1 MERLVLKK
9 TNAEG
14 TRDFFLRP
22 RNAPHRQYEALRAY
36 LVEGLSAAEV
46 GRRFGYRP
54 GSLRVLCHQF
64 RHDPAFRERFFPD
77 PPRGPS
83 KGTRLRDLV
92 VSLRKKNLS
101 VYDIQKALQ
110 SAGTPLGVNAI
121 SVILRQEG
129 FARLPRRLD
138 EERAD
143 LLRPDIAAVA
153 DVRELDLSP
162 RVFKTRCAGLF
173 AFVPLMREI
182 DLRAVVRAAGLPGSR
197 MIPAEQA
204 VRTLLG
210 LKLLGKERHSHVM
223 DLVFDPGIALF
234 AGVNVVPKRSYLA
247 AYSSRVDARR
257 NAALMSAWF
266 QTIQRVGMKSGASFD
281 LDFHTIP
288 FHGEDEF
295 LERHYVSK
303 RSRRQ
308 KGVLAFFAQD
318 ADHRVFCYAN
328 ADITKRQQRDEI
340 LRFAEYWKAH
350 AGRYPEEL
358 VFDSQLTT
366 YANLSKLN
374 ALGIKFLTLRRRT
387 PQMLARLD
395 KLPPSAWR
403 RVTLRSLNRE
413 YRTPR
418 VLDELIDLGGYQ
430 GDLRQLSVADLG
442 HEEPTIVLTNHLRLA
457 PATLITRYAQ
467 RMLVENGL
475 ADAVDFFHVDAL
487 SSAVGL
493 KVDFDLQI
501 TLMASSLYRLMG
513 ERVGRGYERAH
524 ARQIF
529 RKLLDV
535 PGEVQ
540 VGERRVEV
548 RLVKHAHN
556 PLLRACG
563 LADGESPMPW
573 FGGKRLVLHLG

>member
-1 MERLVLKK
+1 M
-9 TNAEG
+9 
-14 TRDFFLRP
+14 
-22 RNAPHRQYEALRAY
+22 
-36 LVEGLSAAEV
+36 EGLAAGKV
-46 GRRFGYRP
+46 GKRFGYTP

-64 RHDPAFRERFFPD
+64 RHDPSLRNRFFPD
-77 PPRGPS
+77 SPRGPT
-83 KGTRLRDLV
+83 KGDRVRELV
-92 VSLRKKNLS
+92 VALRKRNHS
-101 VYDIQKALQ
+101 VYDIQRELEA
-110 SAGTPLGVNAI
+110 AGTSLSVNAI
-121 SVILRQEG
+121 SVILREEG
-129 FARLPRRLD
+129 FERLPRRLD

-143 LLRPDIAAVA
+143 LLRPEIAAVA

-162 RVFKTRCAGLF
+162 RAFKTRCAGLF
-173 AFVPLMREI
+173 VFVPLMREI
-182 DLRAVVRAAGLPGSR
+182 NLGAVVRKVALPESR

-210 LKLLGKERHSHVM
+210 LKLLDKKRHSHVM

-234 AGVNVVPKRSYLA
+234 AGLNVVPKRSYLA

-266 QTIQRVGMKSGASFD
+266 AAVRQAGMKNGSSFD

-295 LERHYVSK
+295 VERHYVSK

-308 KGVLAFFAQD
+308 RGVLAFFAQD
-318 ADHRVFCYAN
+318 GEHRVFCYAN
-328 ADITKRQQRDEI
+328 ADISKREQRDEI
-340 LRFAEYWKAH
+340 LRFVDYWKRRT
-350 AGRYPEEL
+350 GGYPEEL

-366 YANLSKLN
+366 YENLSKLN
-374 ALGIKFLTLRRRT
+374 ALGIRFLTLRRRT
-387 PQMLARLD
+387 PKMLARLEG
-395 KLPPSAWR
+395 LPASAWR
-403 RVTLRSLNRE
+403 RVTLRSLSRQ

-418 VLDELIDLGGYQ
+418 VLDETIALEGYR
-430 GDLRQLSVADLG
+430 GSLRQLSVTDLG
-442 HEEPTIVLTNHLRLA
+442 HEEPTIVLTNHLGRT
-457 PATLITRYAQ
+457 PGTLITRYAQ
-467 RMLVENGL
+467 RMLIENGL

-535 PGEVQ
+535 PGEVEI
-540 VGERRVEV
+540 GADTVEV
-548 RLVKHAHN
+548 KLLKHAHN
-556 PLLRACG
+556 PLLAASG
-563 LADGESPMPW
+563 LADGKTPMPW
-573 FGGKRLVLHLG
+573 LQGRRLILRLG

>member
-1 MERLVLKK
+1 M
-9 TNAEG
+9 
-14 TRDFFLRP
+14 
-22 RNAPHRQYEALRAY
+22 
-36 LVEGLSAAEV
+36 EGLSAGEV
-46 GRRFGYRP
+46 GRRFSYSP

-83 KGTRLRDLV
+83 KGSRLRDLV
-92 VSLRKKNLS
+92 VALRKKNLS
-101 VYDIQKALQ
+101 VYDIQRELQ
-110 SAGTPLGVNAI
+110 AAGTPLGVNAI
-121 SVILRQEG
+121 SVILHEEG

-162 RVFKTRCAGLF
+162 RVFETRCAGLF

-182 DLRAVVRAAGLPGSR
+182 DLEAIVRKASLPGSR

-204 VRTLLG
+204 LRTLLG
-210 LKLLGKERHSHVM
+210 LKLLDKERHSHVM

-234 AGVNVVPKRSYLA
+234 AGLNVVPKRSYLA

-266 QTIQRVGMKSGASFD
+266 GAIRRAGMKTGASFD

-295 LERHYVSK
+295 VERHYVSK

-308 KGVLAFFAQD
+308 KGVLAFFSQD

-340 LRFAEYWKAH
+340 LRFVEYWKGH
-350 AGRYPEEL
+350 TGRYPEEL

-366 YANLSKLN
+366 YGNLSKLN
-374 ALGIKFLTLRRRT
+374 ALGIKFLTLRRRS
-387 PQMLARLD
+387 PKMLERLEG
-395 KLPPSAWR
+395 LPASAWR
-403 RVTLRSLNRE
+403 RVTLRSLSRQ

-418 VLDELIDLGGYQ
+418 VFDETITLDDYRGN
-430 GDLRQLSVADLG
+430 LRQLSVTDLG
-442 HEEPTIVLTNHLRLA
+442 HEEPTIVLTNHLKPKA
-457 PATLITRYAQ
+457 GTLITRYAQ
-467 RMLVENGL
+467 RMLIENGL

-493 KVDFDLQI
+493 KVDFDLQM

-513 ERVGRGYERAH
+513 ERIGRGYERAH

-535 PGEVQ
+535 PGQIEI
-540 VGERRVEV
+540 GPERIEV

-556 PLLRACG
+556 PLLKASG
-563 LADGESPMPW
+563 LVDGETPMPW
-573 FGGKRLVLHLG
+573 LQGRRLALRLG